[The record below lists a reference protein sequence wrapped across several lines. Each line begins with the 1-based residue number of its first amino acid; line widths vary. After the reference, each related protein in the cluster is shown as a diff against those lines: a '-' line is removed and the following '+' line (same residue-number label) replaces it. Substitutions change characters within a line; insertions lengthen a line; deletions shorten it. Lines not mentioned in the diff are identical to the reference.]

1 MTSLFARVV
10 DVGSNCR
17 MRQKSVGTSAAEN
30 SMDSKPAGK
39 NIEPMKILVLS
50 NLYPPHYVGGYELH
64 CQTIVEAL
72 RARNHV
78 VEVLTSDHGT
88 NNISSEVGIAR
99 TLKINGLFGHPW
111 RKIHQLI
118 SQEQHNNYVL
128 REAIRRFQP

>member
-39 NIEPMKILVLS
+39 NIEPMKILVLT

-64 CQTIVEAL
+64 CQTVVKAL
-72 RARNHV
+72 RKRGHEIA
-78 VEVLTSDHGT
+78 VLTSDHGVD
-88 NNISSEVGIAR
+88 EGGGIPNESGVFR
-99 TLKINGLFGHPW
+99 SLKIHGLFGHPFVG
-111 RKIHQLI
+111 ILQLQQI
-118 SQEQHNNYVL
+118 ERH
-128 REAIRRFQP
+128 